1 MGRKTEQ
8 EKYEAEVF
16 KLIEMYELRLLDPL
30 PKTPLRKKKIAEAKE
45 ALSTA
50 KLAIKIGKA
59 AAAFHFGV
67 EYQQLIHEAYFA
79 EAVRAHKHLGG
90 PKPNLEEQRVRWF
103 IKAFELREEN
113 PAIAA
118 TEMARI
124 IEPQMERSVR
134 RFISQCEK
142 EGTLPRK
149 LAK

>member
-1 MGRKTEQ
+1 M
-8 EKYEAEVF
+8 YEEEVF
-16 KLIEMYELRLLDPL
+16 KLIAIMRLSLDNPL
-30 PKTPLRKKKIAEAKE
+30 PKTPHQRKKIKAARKALDTAE
-45 ALSTA
+45 
-50 KLAIKIGKA
+50 LAIKIGKS
-59 AAAFHFGV
+59 AAAFFYGI
-67 EYQQLIHEAYFA
+67 EYQSLIYKANSEEAL
-79 EAVRAHKHLGG
+79 RAHKHLGG
-90 PKPNLEEQRVRWF
+90 YNPGLEEQKTKWF